1 MSREMSLRFCCGS
14 GIFSRVQKK
23 IDIFCGFGQV
33 GKELQTPVLTE
44 RNTEE
49 KSTMS
54 KTLTDLGKK
63 IRQERLSR
71 QMTLERF
78 SEMTGLSKSF
88 LSQIERGITEPSIT
102 SLKKISK
109 QFGFSVVNLFQNGDS
124 ANSGWN
130 YAQPMQKAP
139 EVKTVYIDK
148 PTVVRADRRK
158 RFALPGSNVMYDL
171 LTPDMNRQIEV
182 MYMRV
187 KKGQNSGDEPM
198 VDSPGE
204 KVGLVLKGRIEF
216 TVGNETYLLNEGDSI
231 YYPAHV
237 AHSWRAVEGDSIEVI
252 FVLTPPAF

>member
-1 MSREMSLRFCCGS
+1 
-14 GIFSRVQKK
+14 
-23 IDIFCGFGQV
+23 
-33 GKELQTPVLTE
+33 
-44 RNTEE
+44 
-49 KSTMS
+49 MS

-63 IRQERLSR
+63 IRGERLNR

-102 SLKKISK
+102 SLKKIAK

-130 YAQPMQKAP
+130 YAQSTEKAP
-139 EVKTVYIDK
+139 EAKMAYVDK
-148 PTVVRADRRK
+148 ATVVRADRRK

-171 LTPDMNRQIEV
+171 LTPDMNRQLEV

-187 KKGQNSGDEPM
+187 KKGQNSGDGPM
-198 VDSPGE
+198 VDPPGE
-204 KVGLVLKGRIEF
+204 KVGFVLRGKIEF
-216 TVGNETYLLNEGDSI
+216 TVGNESYLLDEGDSI

-237 AHSWRAVEGDSIEVI
+237 AHSWHAVEGDSIEVI
-252 FVLTPPAF
+252 FILTPPSF